1 MIAHS
6 QTVPDAGTLLRDLV
20 GRELTVGQLQNAALV
35 LIGYYAQKGYL
46 ARVFLPP
53 QDIKD
58 GVVEYQVIE
67 AVRGILKRRRTM
79 PWQRRPMRTRRR
91 PTLQGTSHENFFGP
105 STRFCHKESRR
116 RIL

>member
-46 ARVFLPP
+46 ARVFLPQ

-67 AVRGILKRRRTM
+67 AVRGSLK
-79 PWQRRPMRTRRR
+79 
-91 PTLQGTSHENFFGP
+91 LENKGERVDAARDK
-105 STRFCHKESRR
+105 S
-116 RIL
+116 